1 MFPFRNFKCSKHLKF
16 AVPTL
21 TNYIKNENENL
32 GWDQLMNFLTD
43 SLLIILQEYIGC
55 FQLLYLYFSRMLYNI
70 EGAILKPV
78 SKLYASMKKCT
89 PATIWFTFI

>member
-43 SLLIILQEYIGC
+43 SLLIILQYT
-55 FQLLYLYFSRMLYNI
+55 
-70 EGAILKPV
+70 PV
-78 SKLYASMKKCT
+78 
-89 PATIWFTFI
+89 